1 MEVTIGIDK
10 FNNNIKFNKGLSYL
24 SRDHKAL
31 VMSTELVRSLA
42 SSLLAS
48 SPLGGVLELAVLARS
63 FAPSS
68 ALRAFL
74 SLRFSGS
81 LSLLASTL
89 LGRGF
94 KFTVFTFSF
103 RSFTSH
109 RS

>member
-24 SRDHKAL
+24 RRDQKSL
-31 VMSTELVRSLA
+31 VELVRSLA

-48 SPLGGVLELAVLARS
+48 SPLGGVLELAILARS

-81 LSLLASTL
+81 LSLLTPTL
-89 LGRGF
+89 SGRAF
-94 KFTVFTFSF
+94 KFAVLALSF
-103 RSFTSH
+103 RSFSSY